1 MPRTLIAGF
10 GNELRG
16 DDGFGLAVIRRLRE
30 RGRLGP
36 GVEVLEVG
44 MAGLGLAQALLDP
57 CDRLIIV
64 DAVARGQAPG
74 TVYTLAVEDV
84 ETGGEVDLHQAVP
97 ARVLALAKALGRL
110 PREVWIVGCE
120 PAEVEELTT
129 ALSPPVRAAV
139 DAVVARVESL
149 LAADRAPGSAEPPV
163 SLDLAARDEVLQVMF
178 WLTGEGL
185 GPDVTAADVTRFVGD
200 EPGVTAVLKRLV
212 ADGYAAPGTTA
223 GAFRLTPL
231 GQAEGRRRFLDEFEP
246 YLARR
251 GHGECGSA
259 DCDCVRGGE
268 CRSR

>member
-16 DDGFGLAVIRRLRE
+16 DDGLGLAVVRRLRE
-30 RGRLGP
+30 LGRTGP
-36 GVEVLEVG
+36 DVELLEVG
-44 MAGLGLAQALLDP
+44 TAGIGLAQALLDP
-57 CDRLIIV
+57 WDRLIVV
-64 DAVARGQAPG
+64 DAVGRGQAPG
-74 TVYTLAVEDV
+74 TIYVLRVEDV
-84 ETGGEVDLHQAVP
+84 ETAVEVDLHQAVP

-120 PAEVEELTT
+120 PAEVDELTT
-129 ALSPPVRAAV
+129 ELSPPVRAAV

-149 LAADRAPGSAEPPV
+149 LDPAAGPAADPAGPP
-163 SLDLAARDEVLQVMF
+163 LDLAARDEILQVMF
-178 WLTGEGL
+178 WLTGEGF
-185 GPDVTAADVTRFVGD
+185 GPDVTAADVARFVGD
-200 EPGVTAVLKRLV
+200 ERGVATVLERLV
-212 ADGYAAPGTTA
+212 ADGYAAPA
-223 GAFRLTPL
+223 ASGAFRLTPL
-231 GQAEGRRRFLDEFEP
+231 GQAEGRRRFLEEFEP